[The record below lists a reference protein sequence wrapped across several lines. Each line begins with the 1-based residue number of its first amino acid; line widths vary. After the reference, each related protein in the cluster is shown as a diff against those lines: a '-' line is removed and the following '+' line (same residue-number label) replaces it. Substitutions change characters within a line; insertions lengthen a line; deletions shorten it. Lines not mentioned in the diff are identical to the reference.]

1 MNQFRLQY
9 LNENFISIQTHQ
21 SAVSKLRLQHIFQRK
36 RHDVVKVLYLK
47 HVREQK
53 EKKISEEWK
62 NLS

>member
-1 MNQFRLQY
+1 MSIS
-9 LNENFISIQTHQ
+9 FISNKIQTHQ

-53 EKKISEEWK
+53 KKISEEWK
-62 NLS
+62 NIS

>member
-1 MNQFRLQY
+1 MSIS
-9 LNENFISIQTHQ
+9 FISNKIQTHQ
-21 SAVSKLRLQHIFQRK
+21 SAVPKLRLQHIFQRK

-62 NLS
+62 NIS